1 MAELESGSDQDLAEA
16 CEDLGDAYGNLLD
29 IDGSQLSADFL
40 EDTENLNL
48 MKQATEGNIDAY
60 NQLAENA
67 AKDVIL
73 SMHID
78 DAETEQE
85 FLDFTSRLNSYAQ
98 ENDIAVGTE
107 LSGSNEFVTEL
118 NKLIAASGM
127 TAEQVQ
133 RYLASMG
140 YKATLTEVPAE
151 TEEHKNT
158 ETYWEPAEYAA
169 GEPIA
174 TGGEEDATG
183 SYTPLEKVSDGHWV
197 TEESTSTETKPG
209 ATGVKIDTL
218 TYTGGGGVKYQNASH
233 GGGSK
238 SSSGSGSGNKGSGSG
253 SKAGSKKKTKDHKT
267 SSVKK
272 DRYHNIKERLEDTTD
287 ALDRLDDASDRAW
300 GKAKLKLMDQVIEKQ
315 EKQIQLTKDYITEI
329 KNYAKTDKDALSNTL
344 RELGM
349 SEAEIASQFD
359 ENGILKNYE
368 ALQNYI
374 DAYYERG
381 LATYNAAVDKYNS
394 IVETYNNGDRTDST
408 AVDAAEEE
416 LEAAEDAFSKI
427 EDKYDDYTEDLE
439 QYEETMNLLQEKE
452 NDLIEQWNELYDS
465 KLSKLTDT
473 IELQFELN
481 DDALDQAEWYLDALG
496 DKAEKATDR
505 IATLTKELELNKQKI
520 ENNKKAIADIFA
532 FHGIEVDMNNF
543 NADSV
548 SNAVSAMLAK
558 VQAGGMTV
566 DMSTVMDNISD
577 YRDNL
582 MDAYDETED
591 IVEQIYENIADAFDE
606 WNEKLEKNLDLLDHY
621 DTVIDTYKEIAD
633 LLGTDTL
640 GLGNEVAIQY
650 ENAKLQNYQAAASAA
665 KDNYDAV
672 QKQLA
677 EAQELL
683 AKATT
688 EAEKEQA
695 QEYLDTVTE
704 TLQEAEEE
712 YLSRWQSALEQAEE
726 MYKNSLERNT
736 NAYKNALGGGS
747 ANLDML
753 QEEID
758 RQKTINELHLEDY
771 EKYKRLGDLSE
782 DINQSLSKNPNIKI
796 QTKLNDLLDD
806 VNEKMAEGVEIS
818 DGEATILEK
827 RLALLQAEDQLQTAR
842 NSKSAVRLTRD
853 NEGNF
858 SYTYTADTD
867 AIEEAEQNYAD
878 KFYDL
883 LDYERDYSEEV
894 QDSLLSSWQDFID
907 KRNDILEDDM
917 LSESERNEALAKLK
931 DDYDTIV
938 GYYTDQLQFVTDE
951 MGRLKTEDWKDIEE
965 TIGRLVATDGD
976 FETSFSDTLLGQM
989 VGADYSTA
997 ADALRA

>member
-1 MAELESGSDQDLAEA
+1 MNYISSLENSGYFANLEAGASINDEDFLNALTEMINATAATTAEA
-16 CEDLGDAYGNLLD
+16 EEMLSRMGIDATVVEDTNYKRDVSTTNDIEAEATDEGSITVPVMASDGSTVEEQEVQLQGIKYHKVPTESEEAKEMTAYGLK
-29 IDGSQLSADFL
+29 IETAHKKAG
-40 EDTENLNL
+40 
-48 MKQATEGNIDAY
+48 GNIKH
-60 NQLAENA
+60 Q
-67 AKDVIL
+67 
-73 SMHID
+73 
-78 DAETEQE
+78 
-85 FLDFTSRLNSYAQ
+85 NS
-98 ENDIAVGTE
+98 
-107 LSGSNEFVTEL
+107 SGSN
-118 NKLIAASGM
+118 K
-127 TAEQVQ
+127 
-133 RYLASMG
+133 
-140 YKATLTEVPAE
+140 
-151 TEEHKNT
+151 
-158 ETYWEPAEYAA
+158 
-169 GEPIA
+169 
-174 TGGEEDATG
+174 
-183 SYTPLEKVSDGHWV
+183 
-197 TEESTSTETKPG
+197 
-209 ATGVKIDTL
+209 
-218 TYTGGGGVKYQNASH
+218 
-233 GGGSK
+233 
-238 SSSGSGSGNKGSGSG
+238 GSGSGNKGSGSG
-253 SKAGSKKKTKDHKT
+253 NKAGSKKKTKEHKK

-272 DRYHNIKERLEDTTD
+272 DRYHNIKEKIEDTTD
-287 ALDRLDDASDRAW
+287 ALDRLNDASDRAW
-300 GKAKLKLMDQVIEKQ
+300 GKSKLKLMDQAIEKQ

-349 SEAEIASQFD
+349 SEAEITSQFG

-439 QYEETMNLLQEKE
+439 QYEETINLLQEKE

-558 VQAGGMTV
+558 VQAGGMSV